1 MHSSAD
7 IDTNNEKKKRKIVL
21 FYNANKVGVDCFD
34 QMNLLYTKISAT
46 QRLPLAVWGNNLDI
60 VAINSWIHFK
70 KVRKE
75 SVTSREFILMLIE
88 ILINKQSKVSY
99 TKTNL
104 KIIHQVVRKQR
115 KCHRK
120 CCENNSAMLHL
131 LSETNLWKMFSR
143 QFQIDLREMQGMHKN
158 YQLAIFTNIKFRA
171 IC

>member
-88 ILINKQSKVSY
+88 ILINKQSKVSN

-104 KIIHQVVRKQR
+104 KTIHQVVRKQR

-120 CCENNSAMLHL
+120 CCENKTVPYCISCQKPTCGKCFHDNFKLIYV
-131 LSETNLWKMFSR
+131 KC
-143 QFQIDLREMQGMHKN
+143 
-158 YQLAIFTNIKFRA
+158 RA
-171 IC
+171 CTKIIS